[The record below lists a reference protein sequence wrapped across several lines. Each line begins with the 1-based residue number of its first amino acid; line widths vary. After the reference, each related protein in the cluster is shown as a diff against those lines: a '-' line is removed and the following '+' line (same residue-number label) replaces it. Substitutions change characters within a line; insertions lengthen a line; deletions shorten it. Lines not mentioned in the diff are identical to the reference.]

1 MDEELIGIPE
11 PDSLRQTGAPLRM
24 PLLIIRILA
33 LAAAGVAG
41 YLLIVSFRQH
51 GLPLGCGQGSGCDE
65 VLRSRWSSLFGVPI
79 GALALAAYVAALIGS
94 FLGAWRLLTLIAVS
108 VIASAVWFVSLQ
120 LFVLHAVCPWCMA
133 DHALGAAMSGLI
145 LWTARLRTASASDYQ
160 PPKLMMPATAG
171 LLAAGCLIAL
181 QIVFGSS
188 TAAVA
193 RLPAGEN
200 ADTGPGPDRQ
210 ISVLSG
216 KLVLDVRELPV
227 LGSADAPK
235 LIVLLF
241 DYCCPHCRATHG
253 YLLEGMSTYP
263 GQYGVV
269 LLPMPLDAKCNPT
282 VGETERRFLESC
294 DLARVALAL
303 WRTKPEAFADF
314 DAWLYE
320 PEMPRKLDEARARAA
335 EVVSP
340 ASLDAALAD
349 AWIEARIAADVR
361 AYAESAAQT
370 LPVLL
375 SPGVDTVVGR
385 PESAEELFAI
395 LERELGL
402 VPSVH

>member
-1 MDEELIGIPE
+1 MDNDLPDPEALLQSRAPDCIPLTIVRVL
-11 PDSLRQTGAPLRM
+11 S
-24 PLLIIRILA
+24 

-41 YLLIVSFRQH
+41 YLLVVSLRQH

-79 GALALAAYVAALIGS
+79 GAFAVVAYVTALIGS
-94 FLGAWRLLTLIAVS
+94 FLGAWRLLTLITVI
-108 VIASAVWFVSLQ
+108 VIASAVWFVSLH
-120 LFVLHAVCPWCMA
+120 LFLLHAVCPWCMA
-133 DHALGAAMSGLI
+133 DHALGVAMSVLI
-145 LWTARLRTASASDYQ
+145 LWTVRGQSAGVGDTQRPTLLLPS
-160 PPKLMMPATAG
+160 AGG
-171 LLAAGCLIAL
+171 LLIAVCFIGM
-181 QIVFGSS
+181 QVVFGSS

-210 ISVLSG
+210 VSVLSG
-216 KLVLDVRELPV
+216 NLVLDVHELPV
-227 LGSADAPK
+227 LGSADAHK

-263 GQYGVV
+263 RQYGVV

-282 VGETERRFLESC
+282 VDETERRFLESC
-294 DLARVALAL
+294 DLARVALAV

-320 PEMPRKLDEARARAA
+320 PEMPRKMEEARVRAA
-335 EVVSP
+335 EVVAP

-349 AWIEARIAADVR
+349 PWIETRIAADVR
-361 AYAESAAQT
+361 AYADSGAQT

-375 SPGVDTVVGR
+375 SPGMDGVVGR
-385 PESAEELFAI
+385 PESAEDLFAI

-402 VPSVH
+402 TPAVP

>member
-1 MDEELIGIPE
+1 MDNDLPDPEALLESRTPHRISLIV
-11 PDSLRQTGAPLRM
+11 
-24 PLLIIRILA
+24 IRILA
-33 LAAAGVAG
+33 LAAAAIAG
-41 YLLIVSFRQH
+41 YLLVVSLRQH

-79 GALALAAYVAALIGS
+79 GTFAVATYVTALIGA

-120 LFVLHAVCPWCMA
+120 LFVLRAVCPWCMA
-133 DHALGAAMSGLI
+133 DHALGVAMSGLI
-145 LWTARLRTASASDYQ
+145 LWTARRRTASASENQ
-160 PPKLMMPATAG
+160 PPQLMMLATGG
-171 LLAAGCLIAL
+171 LLAAGCFIVL
-181 QIVFGSS
+181 QVAFGSS

-193 RLPAGEN
+193 RLPAGAN
-200 ADTGPGPDRQ
+200 ADTGPGPERQ

-216 KLVLDVRELPV
+216 KLVLDVHELPV

-235 LIVLLF
+235 LIVLMF

-269 LLPMPLDAKCNPT
+269 LLPMPLDAKCN
-282 VGETERRFLESC
+282 TEMTWTEPRFEDSC
-294 DLARVALAL
+294 DLARTALAV
-303 WRTKPEAFADF
+303 WRTSPEVFADY

-335 EVVSP
+335 DLLAP
-340 ASLDAALAD
+340 GSLDAALTD
-349 AWIEARIAADVR
+349 AWIEARIAVDVR
-361 AYAESAAQT
+361 AYVDSAAQT

-375 SPGVDTVVGR
+375 SPGMDGVVGR
-385 PESAEELFAI
+385 PESAEDLFAI

-402 VPSVH
+402 MPAVP

>member
-1 MDEELIGIPE
+1 MDDELPDIPE
-11 PDSLRQTGAPLRM
+11 LESLLERAAADRVPLVF
-24 PLLIIRILA
+24 IRVLA
-33 LAAAGVAG
+33 LAAASVAG
-41 YLLIVSFRQH
+41 YLLVVSLQQH

-65 VLRSRWSSLFGVPI
+65 VLRSRWSSLLGVPI
-79 GALALAAYVAALIGS
+79 GAFALGAYVAALIGS
-94 FLGAWRLLTLIAVS
+94 LCGTWRLLTLIAVS

-120 LFVLHAVCPWCMA
+120 LFVLYAVCPWCMA
-133 DHALGAAMSGLI
+133 DHALGVAMSGLI
-145 LWTARLRTASASDYQ
+145 LWTVRRRSVGEMQ
-160 PPKLMMPATAG
+160 PPNLMLPSVGG
-171 LLAAGCLIAL
+171 LVVAGCFIAL
-181 QIVFGSS
+181 QVAFGSS

-200 ADTGPGPDRQ
+200 ADTGPGSDRQ
-210 ISVLSG
+210 VSVLNG
-216 KLVLDVRELPV
+216 KLVLNIHELPV

-294 DLARVALAL
+294 DLARVALAV

-335 EVVSP
+335 EVMSP
-340 ASLDAALAD
+340 ASLDAVLAD

-361 AYAESAAQT
+361 TYADSGAQT
-370 LPVLL
+370 LPILL
-375 SPGVDTVVGR
+375 SPGMDSLVGR

-402 VPSVH
+402 TPAVR